1 MVEQNHFTNTANKL
15 FMTQSG
21 VSQHIKK
28 LEQQLDTQLLLREG
42 KSFSLT
48 NAGEKLYQSGGELLQ
63 SFEALEAKIKAD
75 SPYEGVVKI
84 ASPGSVGLRLY
95 PFLLELQQRHPSLIS
110 DYAFAPNKDIVQRL
124 RERSIDLGLCTELSR
139 SSHVVSVK
147 VADEALVLVT
157 AKEIE
162 QISWQTLLSLGF
174 VSHPDA
180 AHHSQLLLEK
190 NYPEFEHVKQFTHKG
205 FSNQISL
212 ILEPVSRGLG
222 FTVLP
227 EHAAKAFYKQENIK
241 IHHLPIQVS
250 ETLYLSYHRGS
261 ALSARS
267 NFVKE
272 QICNYLSNLT

>member
-1 MVEQNHFTNTANKL
+1 
-15 FMTQSG
+15 MTQSG

-48 NAGEKLYQSGGELLQ
+48 NAGEKLYRSGGELLQ
-63 SFEALEAKIKAD
+63 RFEALEAKVKTD
-75 SPYEGVVKI
+75 SPHEGVVKI

-110 DYAFAPNKDIVQRL
+110 DYAFAPNKDIVKRL
-124 RERSIDLGLCTELSR
+124 TERSIDLGLCTELSR
-139 SSHVVSVK
+139 SSNVVSVK

-157 AKEIE
+157 AKEVE
-162 QISWQTLLSLGF
+162 QISWQALLNLGF

-180 AHHSQLLLEK
+180 THHSQLLLEK

-272 QICNYLSNLT
+272 KICSYLSNLT